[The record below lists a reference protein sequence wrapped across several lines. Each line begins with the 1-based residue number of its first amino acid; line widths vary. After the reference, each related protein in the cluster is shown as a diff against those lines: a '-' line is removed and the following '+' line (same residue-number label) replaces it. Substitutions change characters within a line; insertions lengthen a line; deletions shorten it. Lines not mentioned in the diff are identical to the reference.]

1 MNMFNEIQ
9 ILISGMLCGLI
20 LFQSIFVAPTVFK
33 ELAEDQRPI
42 ILRSLFPKLFKSITL
57 LGFIFLILSSKTGS
71 GYLIGS
77 FTLLSGIIC
86 HAMIGATN
94 EARDKG
100 NVRLFKILHSVSVI
114 STLII
119 LLLCISQIFLIVRPT
134 EEIL

>member
-57 LGFIFLILSSKTGS
+57 LGFIFLILSSKTGN

-100 NVRLFKILHSVSVI
+100 NVRLFKILHSVSVLLTI
-114 STLII
+114 SV
-119 LLLCISQIFLIVRPT
+119 LLTNLLWIFIV
-134 EEIL
+134 

>member
-1 MNMFNEIQ
+1 MYKRQ
-9 ILISGMLCGLI
+9 I

-94 EARDKG
+94 EAKDKG
-100 NVRLFKILHSVSVI
+100 NDRLFKILHSVSVTNNFSFADKSSLDI
-114 STLII
+114 YSLTL
-119 LLLCISQIFLIVRPT
+119 
-134 EEIL
+134 

>member
-1 MNMFNEIQ
+1 M
-9 ILISGMLCGLI
+9 
-20 LFQSIFVAPTVFK
+20 APTVFK
-33 ELAEDQRPI
+33 ELAEDQRSI

-86 HAMIGATN
+86 HAMISATN

-100 NVRLFKILHSVSVI
+100 NDRLFKILHSVSVLLTI
-114 STLII
+114 SV
-119 LLLCISQIFLIVRPT
+119 LLTNLLWIFIV
-134 EEIL
+134 

>member
-77 FTLLSGIIC
+77 FTLLSGIIG

-94 EARDKG
+94 EAKDKG
-100 NVRLFKILHSVSVI
+100 NDRLFKILHSVSVLLTI
-114 STLII
+114 SV
-119 LLLCISQIFLIVRPT
+119 LLTNLLWIFIV
-134 EEIL
+134 